1 MATLVSPWITLALI
15 LMVGFGLVLMVWS
28 VFAAFPQVNRAARR
42 SFWCPFKNQNVTAEF
57 QEDAWDDTPTRVDR
71 CSAFTPPAAVGC
83 DRLCLKL
90 AKLPAAHVS

>member
-1 MATLVSPWITLALI
+1 M
-15 LMVGFGLVLMVWS
+15 
-28 VFAAFPQVNRAARR
+28 
-42 SFWCPFKNQNVTAEF
+42 
-57 QEDAWDDTPTRVDR
+57 RVDR